1 MFLLDRGFYSES
13 NIIEMNSSGIDF
25 IIPLPFVVKNGKGMI
40 SETNRDVVERDI
52 EIGNVKAYGYLFY
65 NKKRE
70 SNELN
75 SFFNRIIDIES
86 SLEGKEFYGN
96 PRDTFN
102 RVAGNFARYFDWD
115 SKDRV
120 IHLKRRSNA
129 ISQAVNR
136 FGKVILLSST
146 KRRWEEVLSLYRQ
159 RDTVDAELLGKNSIE
174 DILLDLAKLRAIKIG
189 SVCKLTEITKKE
201 RIVLEKM
208 GVAIPIKLKHGY

>member
-1 MFLLDRGFYSES
+1 MRKSY
-13 NIIEMNSSGIDF
+13 
-25 IIPLPFVVKNGKGMI
+25 
-40 SETNRDVVERDI
+40 
-52 EIGNVKAYGYLFY
+52 
-65 NKKRE
+65 
-70 SNELN
+70 ELN

-102 RVAGNFARYFDWD
+102 RVAGNFARYFDWE

-146 KRRWEEVLSLYRQ
+146 KRRWGEVLSLYRQ
-159 RDTVDAELLGKNSIE
+159 RDAVEKEFDNLKNDLDVMPLRVSKLWSEPLRVDNELSE
-174 DILLDLAKLRAIKIG
+174 
-189 SVCKLTEITKKE
+189 
-201 RIVLEKM
+201 
-208 GVAIPIKLKHGY
+208 